1 MTGNATD
8 AARALML
15 HDCRSWAHAFSRD
28 GSTRTVFLINGVIYK
43 VEDYGYAG
51 VNASEYDVMLNMR
64 TALPAGVFFPEVSL
78 FTIGDV
84 DVIAMDYIRGQAI
97 YQCVC
102 DFTGDIC
109 DPCCMTD
116 SERDILV
123 PIMDD
128 PSGFNAIR
136 TDSGVYII
144 DAA

>member
-8 AARALML
+8 AARALMF
-15 HDCRSWAHAFSRD
+15 HECRSWAHAFSRD

-43 VEDYGYAG
+43 VEDYGFQG
-51 VNASEYDVMLNMR
+51 INAIEYDNMR
-64 TALPAGVFFPEVSL
+64 NMSSVLPAGVFFPAASL

-84 DVIAMDYIRGQAI
+84 DVIAMEYIRGQAI
-97 YQCVC
+97 YQCAC
-102 DFTGDIC
+102 DFSGDKC

-116 SERDILV
+116 EERDILV

-136 TDSGVYII
+136 TDTGVYII
-144 DAA
+144 DVA